1 VLKDIDGKPRAYPQ
15 NQDPY
20 EEIYKNT
27 TWYGLVP
34 EQNSQYLD
42 MSDKKEGLRV
52 GPRDNFEDL
61 IDSIANF
68 HGELGETSKS
78 RGANRLWCR
87 TWRISA

>member
-1 VLKDIDGKPRAYPQ
+1 
-15 NQDPY
+15 
-20 EEIYKNT
+20 EIYKKT

-34 EQNSQYLD
+34 EQNSQYID

-68 HGELGETSKS
+68 HGELSAVGYHSEPYAHYGADDS
-78 RGANRLWCR
+78 RHS
-87 TWRISA
+87 WRDLIRKGDPS